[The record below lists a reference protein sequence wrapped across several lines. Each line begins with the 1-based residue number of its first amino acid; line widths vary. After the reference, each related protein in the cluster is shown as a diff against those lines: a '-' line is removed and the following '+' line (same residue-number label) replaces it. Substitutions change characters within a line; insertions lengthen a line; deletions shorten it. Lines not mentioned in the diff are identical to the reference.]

1 MNRITVITVTYNA
14 ESTIESTIN
23 SVLKQTYK
31 DIEYIIVDGKST
43 DNTIKII
50 DKYKDNIDF
59 IISEED
65 GGIYD
70 AMNKG
75 IMHSSGD
82 WIIFVNSGD
91 IFASNDVLENI
102 FSQERTYHVDV
113 IYGNSIEVD
122 SNGKKCF
129 KMAKQSLFSIAP
141 PIYRHGASFIRAEV
155 HNMFMFDLTKINIY
169 SYGLDY
175 DCICRMY
182 RAGKCFEN
190 CNETIIEY
198 LKEGIS
204 NHKLKNLWLGK
215 LIEHDNVKDFSLYR
229 DFIFDITVCLIRKIW
244 KKIH

>member
-1 MNRITVITVTYNA
+1 MYKITVITVTYNA
-14 ESTIESTIN
+14 EATIEATIN

-31 DIEYIIVDGKST
+31 DIEYIIVDGQSN
-43 DNTIKII
+43 DNTINII
-50 DKYKDNIDF
+50 DNYKDNIDL
-59 IISEED
+59 IISEKD
-65 GGIYD
+65 SGIYD

-75 IMHSSGD
+75 IIRSNGD

-91 IFASNDVLENI
+91 VFASNDVLKNI
-102 FSQERTYHVDV
+102 FSKEWNNDVDV

-122 SNGKKCF
+122 SNGEKCL

-141 PIYRHGASFIRAEV
+141 PLYRHGASFIRAEI
-155 HNMFMFDLTKINIY
+155 HKIFMFDLSKTNIY

-182 RAGKCFEN
+182 RAKKCFEY

-204 NHKLKNLWLGK
+204 NHKLKNLWLSK
-215 LIEHDNVKDFSLYR
+215 LIEHENIKDYSLYR
-229 DFIFDITVCLIRKIW
+229 DFVYDIIVCLIRKLW
-244 KKIH
+244 KIRY